1 MVGGARPAV
10 KEDQDQDHDR
20 RSRSRASPS
29 PPARAQRRRE
39 GPAGPGGMPAQPRS
53 SQRPPNHKPNIFQS
67 KIYLKIQTFVLCFI
81 NLIRFESMSENGTD
95 TDG

>member
-20 RSRSRASPS
+20 RSRASPS

-53 SQRPPNHKPNIFQS
+53 SQRPPNHKPNIFS
-67 KIYLKIQTFVLCFI
+67 IKNIFK
-81 NLIRFESMSENGTD
+81 D
-95 TDG
+95 TNVCIMLHKPN